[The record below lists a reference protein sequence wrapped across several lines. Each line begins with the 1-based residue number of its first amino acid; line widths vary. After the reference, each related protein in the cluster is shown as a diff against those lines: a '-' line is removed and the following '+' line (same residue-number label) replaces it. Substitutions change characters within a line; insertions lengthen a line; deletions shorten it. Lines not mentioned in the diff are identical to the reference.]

1 MSDGDKSPA
10 ENKAEKGRVVDIFS
24 RVVRESY
31 TEKGMFE
38 QSHDG
43 SNGLSHVDI
52 EIIASASVLRWECAW
67 HVLIQSSEK
76 TNVTGAERAGR
87 VVGTEAE
94 RCRPDRQSR

>member
-1 MSDGDKSPA
+1 MSDRDKPPA

-31 TEKGMFE
+31 TEKVIFE

-43 SNGLSHVDI
+43 SDELNQVDI
-52 EIIASASVLRWECAW
+52 ETIASAAVLRWECAW

-76 TNVTGAERAGR
+76 TNVTGAERAGT

-94 RCRPDRQSR
+94 RCRPDRQSS